1 MTDGRDGSQRGPLT
15 AAADNHL
22 DDKVRT
28 IYKDINI
35 ILFGSDLVEQPEK
48 KGLNRYADRCIEAI
62 GQL

>member
-1 MTDGRDGSQRGPLT
+1 MLTDGRDGSQRGPLT

-48 KGLNRYADRCIEAI
+48 KRVEQVR
-62 GQL
+62 GQVH